1 MASKQSRRGTL
12 STWKRLEREFF
23 RRLNGV
29 VEPVVRAGVG
39 SPTRLPAALIVL
51 ETTGFRSGKRRRT
64 PLWSLGLGR
73 YRLVATAR
81 GERSF
86 WVKNLGARPRAGFY
100 LGGERR
106 ESEAIVIAPGFDNVD
121 EWELNAPFG
130 RLAKALIDV
139 SRRGWA
145 FAVLVPVAD

>member
-1 MASKQSRRGTL
+1 MT
-12 STWKRLEREFF
+12 TWKRMEQAFF

-29 VEPVVRAGVG
+29 VEPLVRAGVG
-39 SPTRLPAALIVL
+39 SPARLPAALIVL
-51 ETTGFRSGKRRRT
+51 ETTGFRSGKPRRT

-86 WVKNLGARPRAGFY
+86 WVRNLGAQPRARFY

-106 ESEAIVIAPGFDNVD
+106 ESEAIVIAPGFDNIE

-130 RLAKALIDV
+130 RLVSALVDV
-139 SRRGWA
+139 AGRGWA
-145 FAVLVPVAD
+145 FALLVPVAD